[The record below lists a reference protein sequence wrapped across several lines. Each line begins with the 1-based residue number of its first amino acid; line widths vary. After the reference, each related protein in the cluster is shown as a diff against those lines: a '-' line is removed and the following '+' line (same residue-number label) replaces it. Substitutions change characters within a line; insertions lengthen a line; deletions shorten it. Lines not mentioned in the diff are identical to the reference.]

1 MVLNNGDEVRIKR
14 FKDLCCEYNFNS
26 DVFQNDSVWGSAEDY
41 MHNLNN
47 QGILGDDM
55 HLLCGQIVKI
65 HGRTSPSYWRLSAEN
80 QCSKHFITDKQWH
93 KDLFEEPSKLRGIDN
108 VDET

>member
-1 MVLNNGDEVRIKR
+1 MVLNNGDEVRIRR

-26 DVFQNDSVWGSAEDY
+26 DVFQNDSVWGFAEDY

-55 HLLCGQIVKI
+55 HLLCGQIVKYMVGQVLVI
-65 HGRTSPSYWRLSAEN
+65 GSFPQKTNVQNTLLQTN
-80 QCSKHFITDKQWH
+80 N
-93 KDLFEEPSKLRGIDN
+93 GIKICLKN
-108 VDET
+108 RVS

>member
-1 MVLNNGDEVRIKR
+1 MVLNNGDEVRIRR

-26 DVFQNDSVWGSAEDY
+26 DVFQNDSVCGFAEDY
-41 MHNLNN
+41 IHNLNN
-47 QGILGDDM
+47 QGILGGDI

-65 HGRTSPSYWRLSAEN
+65 HGRTSPSYWKLSAEN
-80 QCSKHFITDKQWH
+80 QCSKHFITNKQWH
-93 KDLFEEPSKLRGIDN
+93 KDLFEEPSKLRGIGN